1 MEDRNL
7 LGAVGEKDAVLAFKA
22 IGIKSMP
29 AQTAQEVQAAI
40 HRLYKEGVR
49 VIFVTEAAARQAP
62 EIIERFENDPAL
74 SIIPVPGTMGTD
86 GYGERRVREN
96 VLKAIGSDL
105 FLDNDRKEGN

>member
-1 MEDRNL
+1 MDDKVL

-22 IGIKSMP
+22 IGIKAMP

-49 VIFVTEAAARQAP
+49 VIFVTEAAARLAP
-62 EIIERFENDPAL
+62 EIINRFENDPAL
-74 SIIPVPGTMGTD
+74 SIIPVPGTAGTD
-86 GYGERRVREN
+86 GYGERRVRDN
-96 VLKAIGSDL
+96 VLKAIGSDV